1 MKIRI
6 EDTVYEGTG
15 TEIMDQLRKAAFDP
29 TEFPD
34 TESYIWQLRSNF
46 IRMTDQDCPL
56 PDRGVEAQAQT
67 MIMALAKIGAL
78 EVLDHT
84 KTHGQTKGKS
94 GSYSTN
100 FQMSGRELLTP
111 DEVRALDNRYCIL
124 FIRGAK
130 PVMDLKYE
138 LTEHPA
144 IRYTADGGG
153 APYIHH
159 GHNTTPA
166 IPGTPFFQVISADE
180 TNKEK
185 ETAA

>member
-6 EDTVYEGTG
+6 EDTAYEGTG

-78 EVLDHT
+78 EVLDHMT
-84 KTHGQTKGKS
+84 SSAAPSSSLG
-94 GSYSTN
+94 
-100 FQMSGRELLTP
+100 L
-111 DEVRALDNRYCIL
+111 VRRTL
-124 FIRGAK
+124 F
-130 PVMDLKYE
+130 P
-138 LTEHPA
+138 
-144 IRYTADGGG
+144 
-153 APYIHH
+153 
-159 GHNTTPA
+159 
-166 IPGTPFFQVISADE
+166 
-180 TNKEK
+180 
-185 ETAA
+185 